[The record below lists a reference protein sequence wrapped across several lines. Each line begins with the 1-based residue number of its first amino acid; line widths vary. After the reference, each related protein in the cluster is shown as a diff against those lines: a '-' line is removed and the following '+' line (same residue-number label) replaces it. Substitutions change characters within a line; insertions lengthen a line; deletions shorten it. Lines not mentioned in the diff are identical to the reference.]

1 MEVHTLLGPGFLEA
15 IYKNALLHELQL
27 HGLDVTTELEVPVT
41 YKNQIVGTH
50 RLDIVVE
57 GKAILE
63 VKAVNAISEYHVAQT
78 LSYLTATRIELG
90 LILNFGCPSLSW
102 KRLIKSRG

>member
-1 MEVHTLLGPGFLEA
+1 VKSAALTHDIIGAAMEVHTLLGPGFLEA

-57 GKAILE
+57 GK
-63 VKAVNAISEYHVAQT
+63 V
-78 LSYLTATRIELG
+78 TRTESRERNQRVSRRSNSLV
-90 LILNFGCPSLSW
+90 LNGHTY
-102 KRLIKSRG
+102 